1 MVTASM
7 EAILQAGD
15 FRNSVHVTSDLL
27 GEGSRC
33 WPWRICHTVNGAI
46 RSSRMWPERR
56 WFDSLRSSGGSVS
69 EGWRTLGAVTMVHTV
84 DETGRY
90 DGLTLREALPSVVA
104 EIVEAFDPVEVVLFG
119 SVARGDDGP
128 DSDLDLLVVVEE
140 AALADRRSLM
150 RAIRG
155 AIRTFVP
162 VDIVVADVAE
172 IDRDRD
178 SVGSAVYWPLREGV
192 SVHRRSAAR
201 VG

>member
-1 MVTASM
+1 
-7 EAILQAGD
+7 
-15 FRNSVHVTSDLL
+15 
-27 GEGSRC
+27 
-33 WPWRICHTVNGAI
+33 
-46 RSSRMWPERR
+46 
-56 WFDSLRSSGGSVS
+56 
-69 EGWRTLGAVTMVHTV
+69 MVHTV
-84 DETGRY
+84 DESGRY
-90 DGLTLREALPSVVA
+90 DGLTLREALPFVVA

-128 DSDLDLLVVVEE
+128 DSDLDLLVVFEE
-140 AALADRRSLM
+140 AALVGRRALM

-172 IDRDRD
+172 IDCDRD